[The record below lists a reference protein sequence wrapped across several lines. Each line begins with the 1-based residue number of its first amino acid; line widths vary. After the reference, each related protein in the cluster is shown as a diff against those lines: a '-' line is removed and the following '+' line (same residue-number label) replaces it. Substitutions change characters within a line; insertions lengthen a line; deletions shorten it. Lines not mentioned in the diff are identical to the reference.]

1 MSQLVFRYGVLSAGK
16 SLALLTVNHNYESQG
31 KKTIILK
38 PSIDTRSQKGFVESR
53 IGVKAEC
60 LDIDKEFDIFN
71 YIDDDNNDAS
81 AILVDEAQFLTTE
94 QVIGLRAVVDLLDI
108 PVICY
113 GLRSTYKPNELFEG
127 SQSLFFYADKIEE
140 LKSVCMEEGCNKKAV
155 MNLKL
160 VDNKPVYS
168 GDTISIGDIEGEERY
183 LCVCSKHYHEA
194 IYNIQREV
202 E

>member
-60 LDIDKEFDIFN
+60 LDIGKEFDIFN

-140 LKSVCMEEGCNKKAV
+140 LKSVCMAEGCNKKAV

-168 GDTISIGDIEGEERY
+168 GDTISIGDIVGEERY
-183 LCVCSKHYHEA
+183 MCVCSKHYHLA
-194 IYNIQREV
+194 IYNK
-202 E
+202 